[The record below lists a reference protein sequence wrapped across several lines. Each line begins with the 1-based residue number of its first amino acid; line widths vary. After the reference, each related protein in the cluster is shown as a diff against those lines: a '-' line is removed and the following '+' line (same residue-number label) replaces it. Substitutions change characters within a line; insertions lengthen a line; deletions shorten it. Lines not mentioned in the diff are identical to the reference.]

1 MKHTGIPLG
10 PEMELEEHLQRA
22 SKSLPFNGYCL
33 EIVLYSIRIGDR
45 GFAYTLNE
53 PLRLGKDFQSLRTA
67 TYVTL
72 GASTTKKIT
81 IQHVRIVRQSRQ
93 FFQDALGF
101 LRSINPTISKKK
113 LIAVDSTFVYDKQV
127 EFHLQVVEY
136 PGPPEERPSRF
147 LLAFKTMEVV
157 LQLLA

>member
-53 PLRLGKDFQSLRTA
+53 PLRKDFQSLRTA

-72 GASTTKKIT
+72 GALTTNKTT
-81 IQHVRIVRQSRQ
+81 IQHVGIVRQSRQ
-93 FFQDALGF
+93 VFQDALGF
-101 LRSINPTISKKK
+101 LGSSNPAKKK
-113 LIAVDSTFVYDKQV
+113 A
-127 EFHLQVVEY
+127 H
-136 PGPPEERPSRF
+136 SR
-147 LLAFKTMEVV
+147 
-157 LQLLA
+157 